1 MKGKRFSRPLK
12 ILFGLGIQPKCTT
25 EYVPRNWIV
34 QAKILMGFKKNP
46 VFLHN
51 IVILPLDLWLKMQNT
66 PYQSHADLQKLFIVS
81 RGHVRSGAFM
91 QTSGA

>member
-1 MKGKRFSRPLK
+1 MHHRICS
-12 ILFGLGIQPKCTT
+12 
-25 EYVPRNWIV
+25 
-34 QAKILMGFKKNP
+34 KKLDSPSQKNKQKN

-81 RGHVRSGAFM
+81 GGHVRSGAFM

>member
-34 QAKILMGFKKNP
+34 QAKKKTKN

-81 RGHVRSGAFM
+81 GGHVRSGAFM